1 MPGARRDHT
10 AMIRTIILLLAMTA
24 HLAAADAPVP
34 RVRPLTWAQ
43 PVIGE
48 GIPGN
53 FHRVSD
59 VLLRSAQPD
68 AAQLRVVER
77 MGVRSVLTLREY
89 HDDIDEAKGTS
100 LKLLRVPLDAGKLD
114 AAGLKRGYEA
124 LRDAEKPVLVHC
136 WHGSDRT
143 GAVVAVWRMV
153 EDGWPREAAIDE
165 FVHGGFGYHDEWFP
179 ELVDL
184 LRSVDL
190 SGFKRAAP

>member
-1 MPGARRDHT
+1 MTG
-10 AMIRTIILLLAMTA
+10 ILLLA
-24 HLAAADAPVP
+24 LAVAAPLFAAEPALP
-34 RVRPLTWAQ
+34 RVRPVAWAQ

-68 AAQLRVVER
+68 AAQMKVLER
-77 MGVRSVLTLREY
+77 MGVRSVLTLRDY
-89 HDDIDEAKGTS
+89 HDDIDEGKGTA

-114 AAGLKRGYEA
+114 AAGLKRGLDA
-124 LRDAEKPVLVHC
+124 LRAAEKPVLVHC

-153 EDGWPREAAIDE
+153 EEGWDREAAIDE

-179 ELVDL
+179 ELVTL
-184 LRSVDL
+184 LRNLDL
-190 SGFKRAAP
+190 APLKRAAP